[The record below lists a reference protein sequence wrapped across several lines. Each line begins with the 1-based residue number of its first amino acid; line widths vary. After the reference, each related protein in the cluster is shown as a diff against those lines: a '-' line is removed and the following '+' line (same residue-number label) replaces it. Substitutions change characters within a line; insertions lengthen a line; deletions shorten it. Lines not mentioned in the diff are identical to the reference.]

1 MTDLEKAQSQI
12 SALKRLVLQE
22 QVRRL
27 SAERQAA
34 QASMAV
40 LQMRLPMIEQEVSL
54 AQHKLAELTKEED
67 RGPTND

>member
-1 MTDLEKAQSQI
+1 MTELEEAQAQI
-12 SALKRLVLQE
+12 RALNRLVLQE
-22 QVRRL
+22 QIRRL

-40 LQMRLPMIEQEVSL
+40 LQMRLPMIEQEASL

-67 RGPTND
+67 RGPSGN

>member
-1 MTDLEKAQSQI
+1 MTDLEKANATIKQLQ
-12 SALKRLVLQE
+12 RQVLQE

-40 LQMRLPMIEQEVSL
+40 LQMRLPMLDQELSL

-67 RGPTND
+67 GSAGH